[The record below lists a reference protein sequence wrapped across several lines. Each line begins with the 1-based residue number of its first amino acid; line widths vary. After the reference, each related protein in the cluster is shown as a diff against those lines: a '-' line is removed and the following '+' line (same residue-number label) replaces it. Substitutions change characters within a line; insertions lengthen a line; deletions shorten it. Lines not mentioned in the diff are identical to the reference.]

1 MIYSKASNRS
11 GEHTRGVA
19 TLWRRCSERAMRS
32 PTFMSLVATFRRA
45 RRRMIQTGAVIRR
58 RVVAHG
64 RVQGVFFRDTCR
76 RQAWTRGVSGWV
88 ANRED
93 GAVEAV
99 FEGEPSDVQAMVDWA
114 RRGPAH
120 AEVAK
125 LEVIE
130 EEPCGEQGFS
140 VR

>member
-1 MIYSKASNRS
+1 MAIHWQK
-11 GEHTRGVA
+11 
-19 TLWRRCSERAMRS
+19 WSERAMRS
-32 PTFMSLVATFRRA
+32 PIFMSFVTTFRRA
-45 RRRMIQTGAVIRR
+45 QRRMIETGEVIRR

-76 RQAWTRGVSGWV
+76 RQALAYSVSGWV

-99 FEGEPSDVQAMVDWA
+99 FEGESYAVQAMVDWA
-114 RRGPAH
+114 SRGSAH
-120 AEVAK
+120 ATVIK
-125 LEVIE
+125 LDVVE
-130 EEPCGEQGFS
+130 EEPRGELGFS

>member
-1 MIYSKASNRS
+1 
-11 GEHTRGVA
+11 
-19 TLWRRCSERAMRS
+19 MRS
-32 PTFMSLVATFRRA
+32 PIFMSIVTTFRRVQ
-45 RRRMIQTGAVIRR
+45 RRMIETGEVIRR

-76 RQAWTRGVSGWV
+76 RQALAYRVSGWV
-88 ANRED
+88 SNRED

-99 FEGEPSDVQAMVDWA
+99 FEGEPYAVRAMVDWA
-114 RRGPAH
+114 RRGSAH
-120 AEVAK
+120 ASVTE

-130 EEPCGEQGFS
+130 EEPRGELGFS

>member
-1 MIYSKASNRS
+1 MIKASKTS
-11 GEHTRGVA
+11 DYPGVSI
-19 TLWRRCSERAMRS
+19 LWRKWSERAMRS
-32 PTFMSLVATFRRA
+32 PIFLSLVTTFRSA

-88 ANRED
+88 TNRED

-99 FEGEPSDVQAMVDWA
+99 FEGEPSDVHAMVDWA